1 MKKSIFM
8 LTCSMLVLSINTG
21 HALTSNEQLQAM
33 KEILTDT
40 FKEMDTDRDDC
51 LTKDE
56 YLNYQFEKF
65 RASILSADNFD
76 TKLDETVFVSNKPDK
91 TTKTSQSKEET
102 PKKTSI
108 NEGINIMQS
117 MADYK
122 LDEEELELPNLEDD
136 LELSSNLDDNIK
148 EDDMPSLDSI
158 NLEEL
163 KTPLIEEDV
172 KEDNSKSKDMSLMID
187 MLKSS
192 LPKKIDEITTWID
205 VEYNNNTLSYIYQ
218 ADMDTS
224 TFSKDELLLLTN
236 SIKLESCTNAYKE
249 MCPKIKTIFIDYGI
263 NMQISYIDKN
273 KKELSSCE
281 FNKETCK

>member
-1 MKKSIFM
+1 
-8 LTCSMLVLSINTG
+8 MLVLSINTG

-172 KEDNSKSKDMSLMID
+172 KEDNSKSKDISLMID

>member
-172 KEDNSKSKDMSLMID
+172 KEDNSKSKDISLMID

>member
-51 LTKDE
+51 LTKEE

-172 KEDNSKSKDMSLMID
+172 KEE
-187 MLKSS
+187 LKKH
-192 LPKKIDEITTWID
+192 PD
-205 VEYNNNTLSYIYQ
+205 VIVAVSEGI
-218 ADMDTS
+218 
-224 TFSKDELLLLTN
+224 KDEN
-236 SIKLESCTNAYKE
+236 
-249 MCPKIKTIFIDYGI
+249 GR
-263 NMQISYIDKN
+263 
-273 KKELSSCE
+273 
-281 FNKETCK
+281 